1 MANEQEQQLVGQE
14 SGISAQ
20 PSPDQQPNLYQT
32 ITAMN
37 PMQMLELKKRVHTI
51 KSADEIRRNVGDVSA
66 KLLFEQV
73 QKGEHTL
80 ESAMEKSKTMVSP
93 ISKDLDAQYFKA
105 GMTADEFKN
114 LRIKYENTWSTADRG
129 RFLSL
134 WNDLRSKRDA
144 TDRAKIQRNKNIATR
159 DKAINKLEQTNNKY
173 VMLAQVDFNDL
184 KGNINEVKNF
194 VPSPTDEVITPTAG
208 KVLNQY
214 EWDTALKTL
223 EDLINEDI
231 EGKKP
236 DQMTMDEAIT
246 TLANNVPKTYIDEM
260 KGYWMD
266 GQWFAIPEK
275 DKSPA
280 IKRWILAQEWQN
292 QLKKAKNHT
301 ANITEIDYD
310 IPSSAYETTK
320 ETPESGSFWQK

>member
-51 KSADEIRRNVGDVSA
+51 KSTDEIRRNVGDVSA

-134 WNDLRSKRDA
+134 WNDLRSKQDA
-144 TDRAKIQRNKNIATR
+144 TDRAKIQKNKNIATR
-159 DKAINKLEQTNNKY
+159 DKAINRLEQTNNKY
-173 VMLAQVDFNDL
+173 VM
-184 KGNINEVKNF
+184 
-194 VPSPTDEVITPTAG
+194 
-208 KVLNQY
+208 
-214 EWDTALKTL
+214 
-223 EDLINEDI
+223 
-231 EGKKP
+231 
-236 DQMTMDEAIT
+236 
-246 TLANNVPKTYIDEM
+246 
-260 KGYWMD
+260 
-266 GQWFAIPEK
+266 
-275 DKSPA
+275 
-280 IKRWILAQEWQN
+280 
-292 QLKKAKNHT
+292 
-301 ANITEIDYD
+301 
-310 IPSSAYETTK
+310 
-320 ETPESGSFWQK
+320 